1 MCLPLTSP
9 PLTTPHLTLPM
20 ARSNPSAFSRPSTDW
35 RQRAT
40 WGMAIGL
47 LTALVTLSLIIN
59 LPFGSG
65 LEYNTL
71 DLWCRLRE
79 PITSN
84 EVGII
89 DVDAATV
96 RRWGGRS
103 FDAHDVGRLLRL
115 LPRYHVRA
123 AALPFYTLTDP
134 VLVAPSAAST
144 KTFVADLRASGIAHL
159 PLEVLPASN
168 AAARDATS
176 LHPFALG
183 ASHGLVAI
191 NEAQPGAQ
199 SSRFALQAPVPAL
212 LASAAGAGHLAFG
225 LDSAGRA
232 RTLPLALS
240 YAGRLYPALALSTVL
255 QAEDVSRTVVTPLNT
270 AGKEVDAQDSRLY
283 SLGNRTI
290 PVEQGAILLNYP
302 YAVSNNGE
310 NTPSPFSH
318 VSLSAALAHPQ
329 LLQALHDKV
338 VVIGPTAAGRATL
351 YTTPTGQR
359 IPFVE
364 LHAVAIDNLLTG
376 RALTPAPKMWLWL
389 LTILLCMVVGGLVA
403 TRHPWWSGVVA
414 LLALAAVTTLSLGLF
429 SQNIWLDIAA
439 PYIGIG
445 FTYLTGVIGRARRET
460 REATRITSTIE
471 ALTQVSEVIT
481 AQTHSQQLL
490 DRVLHWA
497 ETVMQATGASALL
510 LDERD
515 NMLHFA
521 AATGPKA
528 SELLPFKL
536 RLGEGIAGWVAQ
548 HGEPAI
554 VNDPLHDQ
562 RFAHTIDQ
570 STGFSTQS
578 VLCVPVRVRDK
589 MLGVIEVINR
599 RDGSPFNE
607 ADAELLMAVANQ
619 AAVVLEN
626 AQLYARLNQRVAK
639 SESELEI
646 TNRHLEAERNLLQ
659 TVLQSMTNGIVVV
672 DSVGTMQLINPAAAA
687 LLPELEKDAKGR
699 SLVAALPDFGASMQP
714 NAPDPVT
721 LEMERGDEDAP
732 RLIQA
737 HAAPLQSAAGDI
749 SGTVIVFDDVT
760 EERKIEQMKSDF
772 VSFVAH
778 EMRSPLTSISGFSA
792 MLQRS
797 ESAALEANGP
807 SPAATSRTRFLT
819 IIHDESERLTRLIN
833 NLLDVARIE
842 AGHDIELNRDEFDLA
857 AIAAQAVESQRGYSR
872 RHQIQYAIASD
883 LPDICADRD
892 KVTQILINLLSNAL
906 KYSPGGVVT
915 IAARRDGAWVE
926 VSVRDEGPGI
936 PPDHLERL
944 FQRFS
949 RVGPRS
955 SPLRSSGAGEK
966 AKPTGTGLGLFL
978 TKHLVES
985 HGGRIWVESE
995 IGRGASFIFTL
1006 PLVEKGV

>member
-1 MCLPLTSP
+1 MT
-9 PLTTPHLTLPM
+9 
-20 ARSNPSAFSRPSTDW
+20 NSAFRRASTDW

-40 WGMAIGL
+40 WGMVIGL
-47 LTALVTLSLIIN
+47 VTALVTLALIVN
-59 LPFGSG
+59 LPLGAG

-71 DLWCRLRE
+71 DLWCRLRG
-79 PITSN
+79 PLPSN
-84 EVGII
+84 DVAIIEV
-89 DVDAATV
+89 DEATV

-103 FDAHDVGRLLRL
+103 FDAPDVGRLLRL
-115 LPRYHVRA
+115 LPHYHIRA

-134 VLVAPSAAST
+134 VLVAPAAATT
-144 KTFVADLRASGIAHL
+144 KAFAADLQASGVAHL
-159 PLEVLPASN
+159 PLGVAALPSTAAPLLPP
-168 AAARDATS
+168 AAAAILPKFAIGAPRGS
-176 LHPFALG
+176 LT
-183 ASHGLVAI
+183 
-191 NEAQPGAQ
+191 EAGEPRAAAKRGGF
-199 SSRFALQAPVPAL
+199 RLQVPAPGL
-212 LASAAGAGHLAFG
+212 LAVAAGAGHLAFG
-225 LDSAGRA
+225 LDSDGRA
-232 RTLPLALS
+232 RTLPLALP

-255 QAEDVSRTVVTPLNT
+255 QAESINRAVVEPLNNSGQQV
-270 AGKEVDAQDSRLY
+270 AAPASRIY
-283 SLGNRTI
+283 SLGNREI
-290 PVEQGAILLNYP
+290 PVQQGAILLNYP
-302 YAVSNNGE
+302 YAVISNE
-310 NTPSPFSH
+310 AVATSPFSR
-318 VSLSAALAHPQ
+318 VSLAAALKHPQ
-329 LLQALHDKV
+329 ILRVLRGKV
-338 VVIGPTAAGRATL
+338 VVIGPTAPGWTTL
-351 YTTPTGQR
+351 FTTPTGQR

-364 LHAVAIDNLLTG
+364 LHAIAIDNLLTG
-376 RALTPAPKMWLWL
+376 RALTPAPDVWLWL

-414 LLALAAVTTLSLGLF
+414 LLALAAVTTLSIGLF

-439 PYIGIG
+439 PYLGIG
-445 FTYLTGVIGRARRET
+445 FTYLVGVIGRARRET

-497 ETVMQATGASALL
+497 ENVMQATGASALL

-528 SELLPFKL
+528 SALLPFKL

-548 HGEPAI
+548 HGKPAI
-554 VNDPLHDQ
+554 VNDALHDQ
-562 RFAHTIDQ
+562 RFAQSIDQ
-570 STGFSTQS
+570 RIGFSTHS

-599 RDGSPFNE
+599 RDGSPFSE
-607 ADAELLMAVANQ
+607 SDAELLMAVANQ

-626 AQLYARLNQRVAK
+626 AQLYARLNQRVAQ

-646 TNRHLEAERNLLQ
+646 TNRHLEAERNLLH
-659 TVLQSMTNGIVVV
+659 TVLQSMTNGIIVV
-672 DSVGTMQLINPAAAA
+672 DSEGVIQLINPAAAA
-687 LLPELEKDAKGR
+687 LLPELERDAKGR
-699 SLVAALPDFGASMQP
+699 SLLSALPDFGASIQP
-714 NAPDPVT
+714 TTPDMVT
-721 LEMERGDEDAP
+721 VELERGDIDAL
-732 RLIQA
+732 RLIEA

-760 EERKIEQMKSDF
+760 EERKVEQMKSDF

-807 SPAATSRTRFLT
+807 SAAATSRARFLN

-842 AGHDIELNRDEFDLA
+842 AGHDIELNRDEFGLVRIATQA
-857 AIAAQAVESQRGYSR
+857 AESQRGYSR
-872 RHQIQYAIASD
+872 RHQIKYAIDPD

-906 KYSPGGVVT
+906 KYSPGGAVT
-915 IAARRDGAWVE
+915 IAAQRDGEWAWI
-926 VSVRDEGPGI
+926 SVRDEGPGI
-936 PPDHLERL
+936 APEYLERL

-955 SPLRSSGAGEK
+955 APLRSSGAGEK

-978 TKHLVES
+978 TKHLVET

-995 IGRGASFIFTL
+995 IGRGATFNFTL
-1006 PLVEKGV
+1006 PLAQEEDTSTGGSVSL